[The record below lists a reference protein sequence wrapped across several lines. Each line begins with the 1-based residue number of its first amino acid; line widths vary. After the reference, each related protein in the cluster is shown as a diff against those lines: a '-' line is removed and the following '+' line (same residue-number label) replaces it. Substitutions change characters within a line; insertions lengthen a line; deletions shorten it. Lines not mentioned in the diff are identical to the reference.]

1 MVWDTTDTVPT
12 ATATPPTPDTATTM
26 ERGPLMPSPRL
37 MLRPDTTVD
46 TTDTVPTAMVWDTTD
61 TVPTATAT
69 PPTPDTATTTARGPL
84 MLSPSSSLPHTLM
97 ALTAMPHLSAPLL
110 PLATPLSPPPLPP
123 TASTSSTSVMPRPS
137 LRLML
142 RLTTT
147 VDTPATLMAT
157 VPTAMA
163 LTVMDTVPMATHTP
177 MAVTTT
183 KLLLDLYP

>member
-1 MVWDTTDTVPT
+1 M
-12 ATATPPTPDTATTM
+12 
-26 ERGPLMPSPRL
+26 G
-37 MLRPDTTVD
+37 
-46 TTDTVPTAMVWDTTD
+46 
-61 TVPTATAT
+61 AT

-84 MLSPSSSLPHTLM
+84 MPSPSSSLPHTLM

-137 LRLML
+137 PRLML

-157 VPTAMA
+157 VPTGMA
-163 LTVMDTVPMATHTP
+163 LTVMDTVPTATHTP

-183 KLLLDLYP
+183 KLLLDL